1 MPKITEET
9 VAQHRAVQHRALL
22 EAAERLIVDGH
33 GKMPSL
39 GEVAAA
45 VGLARSSIYRY
56 VSSQH
61 DLLVQLLVQATETWN
76 RQLADRLQAVPAD
89 PAQRIC
95 AYVDAALDLFV
106 QGSHGPLMV
115 AVQGFPEAFAD
126 ETVQASHAGFNDVV
140 DQLCPGVSELEF
152 SLLNAA
158 ILRAAEQADDPGVQ
172 EEALTALHA
181 MATALVR

>member
-9 VAQHRAVQHRALL
+9 VSQHRAVQHRALL
-22 EAAERLIVDGH
+22 EAAECLIVDGH

-76 RQLADRLQAVPAD
+76 RQLAESLQSVPAD

-106 QGSHGPLMV
+106 HGSHGPLMV
-115 AVQGFPEAFAD
+115 AVRSFPEAFTD
-126 ETVQASHAGFNDVV
+126 EKVKASHAGFNEVV
-140 DQLCPGVSELEF
+140 EQLCPGVSELEF

-158 ILRAAEQADDPGVQ
+158 ILCAAEQANDPAVQ
-172 EEALTALHA
+172 EKATAALHA